1 MGKSE
6 LIKMK
11 YLLHTYSVLL
21 SLRETNTPQFVEL
34 LGKTTKEGT
43 VELGLCGEWSF

>member
-1 MGKSE
+1 MGKNE

-11 YLLHTYSVLL
+11 YLLNTCCVLQ
-21 SLRETNTPQFVEL
+21 SPRETNTPQFVEL

-43 VELGLCGEWSF
+43 VELVFV